1 MVSDKKIFEISA
13 NENTLWTLGSHVGIQ
28 ISTKNTNLVEDHPM
42 NIYGKFGWNLFN
54 GFREEELNQMWK
66 ANGRTDAYPWQKLT
80 WPMARWAKKN
90 NKRRIT
96 NRSQLPNLKKITIFF
111 RDCKIKFG
119 LVNFH
124 VLLAHASWLVALKHF
139 AKTADHHDITQILLK
154 VALNTITVTLIIKQY
169 K

>member
-66 ANGRTDAYPWQKLT
+66 ANGRTDSYPWQKLS
-80 WPMARWAKKN
+80 WPMARWAKKKQQKKN
-90 NKRRIT
+90 NKQKPTPKFEKNYYFFSGLQNKIWACEFSCFTGPCQLACGLKTFRKDCWSPRCNSNIVESSIKHH
-96 NRSQLPNLKKITIFF
+96 NRNPNYKTI
-111 RDCKIKFG
+111 
-119 LVNFH
+119 
-124 VLLAHASWLVALKHF
+124 
-139 AKTADHHDITQILLK
+139 
-154 VALNTITVTLIIKQY
+154 
-169 K
+169 